1 MEILVLFIL
10 IWLISPLILGVVC
23 ICQASELKRLR
34 KQLSDKQEGIHSDV
48 SHKQDIHGPE
58 KSAVPQGE
66 KSSLN
71 TSNHSK
77 SENENK
83 SENTYANM
91 YAVPQAPVHE
101 EMAQPYIPHES
112 HAETPKNGTN
122 ASVVIMVLGAM
133 FITLA
138 GFVFAAA
145 AWGNLNNFFKSAVL
159 ISFSAVFFAMHL
171 IAARKLKLEA
181 AGKVFFV
188 LGSVLLPAAAAAG
201 GMLGVF
207 GRWFSFFG
215 GGCALVFMTMFL
227 LLSGCFFVGTHIY
240 KSTSFSRIAYASL
253 SAAFVS
259 LMIQFR
265 EYADFA
271 AVLAGIVLLAMT
283 LFEPQIKCS
292 MGAVGEEFHFFT
304 TVCTWSL
311 AAVSLI
317 ISDGSLWFLLPA
329 VLISASFMAGAARSR
344 QPSAGVVAFGV
355 YLLAG
360 VIRGISPSSADGW
373 IICASAVIA
382 AITVLC
388 MMNFFSEDVR
398 TVLSGF
404 SRVISTIIII
414 GAVLCEII
422 GGGFNGFELT
432 MLISAAV
439 MFAQSAFVN
448 VRNGGYAKVQSAVT
462 FGWLAY
468 ETASFVHTLT
478 PYGAAFCVLGAL
490 MLAYYAIS
498 ELSPLKKYF
507 YVNNLGIAVFAAELI
522 CMFAVNISIYSA
534 AVIFVMWLMTA
545 AAAVIGGRNG
555 GKASVMLPIAFL
567 ALAYPIYAYDPFKV
581 LGEFRY
587 YDAYAITA
595 VIYCIAACAAVLIKP
610 LRRFSKA
617 FSPGIPVICLLY
629 PFAAHKPIIAAAAAV
644 TVYAVI
650 GWAYDV
656 KRKYSGAYGFF
667 ALFMICALGYELGR
681 TNGGTAAYI
690 AAAVL
695 MILMFGVYIFPKNG
709 ESAFGESTFLSAA
722 DSCGGSFLAAAMP
735 LYSVLLMYEG
745 CEGDRLLYPCGVLL
759 MLFGCGAAVM
769 RKNSAFAAI
778 DMLAWYFLTY
788 SYFND
793 MNTSYSEMPWI
804 YVLIGAVIASVI
816 GRIVFRKK
824 LWNGKSFDF
833 FSMTAAVELI
843 VLLSDGGQYAVWL
856 GIGMVGLILLNLV
869 RKENS
874 ASVNKLFLTLAALV
888 IMPFWWTQPVLTLPE
903 IIVTEWN
910 IIPAAAFAVL
920 IRLIYKGSDVAD
932 LVSFAD
938 AAICVIVLFVAAM
951 KSGYA
956 ADAVI
961 LGAAIV
967 LILFISF
974 ALRQKRW
981 FALAAVSA
989 VVEALFLT
997 ARLWNSRTWWIYL
1010 LAAGVILTAAGV
1022 SGEALKRKSGGEK
1035 SKLAKMM
1042 SEWRW

>member
-23 ICQASELKRLR
+23 ICQAAEIKRLR
-34 KQLSDKQEGIHSDV
+34 KQLSDRQEGIHSDV
-48 SHKQDIHGPE
+48 SHKQDIHEPE
-58 KSAVPQGE
+58 KPVVSQNE
-66 KSSLN
+66 ISSLN
-71 TSNHSK
+71 ASK
-77 SENENK
+77 SENENI

-91 YAVPQAPVHE
+91 YAAPQAPVHE
-101 EMAQPYIPHES
+101 EKTQPYIPPADHS
-112 HAETPKNGTN
+112 ETPKNSTN

-207 GRWFSFFG
+207 GSRFSFFG

-283 LFEPQIKCS
+283 LLEPKIKRL
-292 MGAVGEEFHFFT
+292 MGAFGEEFHFFT

-373 IICASAVIA
+373 IICASAVMA
-382 AITVLC
+382 AVTLLC

-398 TVLSGF
+398 AVLSGF
-404 SRVISTIIII
+404 SRVISTVIII

-422 GGGFNGFELT
+422 GGGFKGFELT

-468 ETASFVHTLT
+468 EIASFVHTIT

-522 CMFAVNISIYSA
+522 SMFAVNISRYSA
-534 AVIFVMWLMTA
+534 AVIFLMWLMTA
-545 AAAVIGGRNG
+545 AAAVIGGRN

-587 YDAYAITA
+587 YDAYAVTA

-617 FSPGIPVICLLY
+617 FSLGIPVICLLY

-656 KRKYSGAYGFF
+656 KRKYSDAYGFF

-681 TNGGTAAYI
+681 MSGGTAAYV

-709 ESAFGESTFLSAA
+709 ESTFGESTFLSAA

-769 RKNSAFAAI
+769 RKNSVFAAI

-788 SYFND
+788 SYFSDN
-793 MNTSYSEMPWI
+793 SQMPWI
-804 YVLIGAVIASVI
+804 YVLLGAVIASVI
-816 GRIVFRKK
+816 GRVIFRKK
-824 LWNGKSFDF
+824 LWGGKSFDF

-856 GIGMVGLILLNLV
+856 GIGMLGLILLNLV
-869 RKENS
+869 RKENT

-920 IRLIYKGSDVAD
+920 IRLIYKGSDGAD

-938 AAICVIVLFVAAM
+938 AVICVIVLFVSAM

>member
-34 KQLSDKQEGIHSDV
+34 KQLSDRQEGIHSDV
-48 SHKQDIHGPE
+48 SYKQDIHEPE
-58 KSAVPQGE
+58 KPIVPQSE
-66 KSSLN
+66 TSSLN
-71 TSNHSK
+71 ASK
-77 SENENK
+77 SENENI

-91 YAVPQAPVHE
+91 YAAPQAPAHE
-101 EMAQPYIPHES
+101 EKAQQYIPPAN

-207 GRWFSFFG
+207 GSRFSFFG

-283 LFEPQIKCS
+283 LLEPKIKRL
-292 MGAVGEEFHFFT
+292 MGAFGEEFHFFT

-311 AAVSLI
+311 AAVSLL

-329 VLISASFMAGAARSR
+329 VLISASFMAGASRSR

-373 IICASAVIA
+373 IICASAVMA
-382 AITVLC
+382 AVTLLC

-398 TVLSGF
+398 AVLRGF
-404 SRVISTIIII
+404 SRVISTVIII

-422 GGGFNGFELT
+422 GGGFKGFELT

-468 ETASFVHTLT
+468 ETASFVHTIT

-522 CMFAVNISIYSA
+522 SMFAVNISRYSA
-534 AVIFVMWLMTA
+534 AVIFVMWLMA
-545 AAAVIGGRNG
+545 AAAAAIGGRN

-587 YDAYAITA
+587 YDAYAVTA

-610 LRRFSKA
+610 LGRFSKA
-617 FSPGIPVICLLY
+617 FSLGIPVICLLY

-681 TNGGTAAYI
+681 MSGGTAAYVS
-690 AAAVL
+690 AAVL

-709 ESAFGESTFLSAA
+709 ESAFGESTFFSAA

-745 CEGDRLLYPCGVLL
+745 CVGDRLLYPCGVLL
-759 MLFGCGAAVM
+759 MFFGCGAAVM
-769 RKNSAFAAI
+769 RKNSVFAAI

-788 SYFND
+788 SYFSDN
-793 MNTSYSEMPWI
+793 SEMPWI

-816 GRIVFRKK
+816 GRVVFRKK
-824 LWNGKSFDF
+824 LWDGKSFDF

-856 GIGMVGLILLNLV
+856 GIGMLGLILLNLV
-869 RKENS
+869 RKEN
-874 ASVNKLFLTLAALV
+874 AVSVNRLFLTLAALV

-920 IRLIYKGSDVAD
+920 IRLIYKGSDGAD

-938 AAICVIVLFVAAM
+938 AVICVIVLFVSAM

-1042 SEWRW
+1042 SGWRW

>member
-1 MEILVLFIL
+1 
-10 IWLISPLILGVVC
+10 
-23 ICQASELKRLR
+23 
-34 KQLSDKQEGIHSDV
+34 
-48 SHKQDIHGPE
+48 
-58 KSAVPQGE
+58 
-66 KSSLN
+66 
-71 TSNHSK
+71 
-77 SENENK
+77 
-83 SENTYANM
+83 M
-91 YAVPQAPVHE
+91 YAAPQAPVHE
-101 EMAQPYIPHES
+101 EKTQPYIPHES

-159 ISFSAVFFAMHL
+159 ISFSAVFFAMH
-171 IAARKLKLEA
+171 IISARKLKLEA

-207 GRWFSFFG
+207 GSRFSFFG

-283 LFEPQIKCS
+283 LLEPKIKRL

-373 IICASAVIA
+373 IICASAVMA
-382 AITVLC
+382 AVTLLC

-398 TVLSGF
+398 AVLSGF
-404 SRVISTIIII
+404 SRVISTVIII

-422 GGGFNGFELT
+422 GGGFKGFELT

-468 ETASFVHTLT
+468 EIASFVHTIT
-478 PYGAAFCVLGAL
+478 PYGVAFCVLGAL

-522 CMFAVNISIYSA
+522 SMFAVNISRYSA
-534 AVIFVMWLMTA
+534 AVIFLMWLMTA
-545 AAAVIGGRNG
+545 AAAVIGGRN

-581 LGEFRY
+581 MGEFRY
-587 YDAYAITA
+587 YDAYAVTA
-595 VIYCIAACAAVLIKP
+595 VIYCVAACAAVLIKP
-610 LRRFSKA
+610 LRHFSKA
-617 FSPGIPVICLLY
+617 FSLGIPVICLLY
-629 PFAAHKPIIAAAAAV
+629 PFAALKPIIAAAAAV

-656 KRKYSGAYGFF
+656 KRKYSDAYGFF
-667 ALFMICALGYELGR
+667 ALFMICALGYEIGR
-681 TNGGTAAYI
+681 ISGGTAAYV

-769 RKNSAFAAI
+769 RKNSVFAAI

-788 SYFND
+788 SYFSDN
-793 MNTSYSEMPWI
+793 SQMPWI

-816 GRIVFRKK
+816 GRVIFRKK
-824 LWNGKSFDF
+824 LWGDKSFDF

-856 GIGMVGLILLNLV
+856 GIGMLGLILLNLV
-869 RKENS
+869 RKENT
-874 ASVNKLFLTLAALV
+874 ASVNKLFLTLAVLV

-920 IRLIYKGSDVAD
+920 IRLIYKGSDGAD

-938 AAICVIVLFVAAM
+938 AVICVIVLFVSAM

>member
-23 ICQASELKRLR
+23 ICQAAELKRLR
-34 KQLSDKQEGIHSDV
+34 KQLSDRQEGIHSDV
-48 SHKQDIHGPE
+48 SHKQDIHEHE
-58 KSAVPQGE
+58 KPVVPQNE
-66 KSSLN
+66 ISSLN
-71 TSNHSK
+71 ASK
-77 SENENK
+77 SENENI

-91 YAVPQAPVHE
+91 YAAPQAPLHE
-101 EMAQPYIPHES
+101 EKTQPYIPPAD

-283 LFEPQIKCS
+283 LLEPKIKRL
-292 MGAVGEEFHFFT
+292 MGAFGEEFHFFT

-373 IICASAVIA
+373 IICASAVMA
-382 AITVLC
+382 AVTLLC

-398 TVLSGF
+398 AVLSGF
-404 SRVISTIIII
+404 SRVISTVIII

-422 GGGFNGFELT
+422 GGGFKGFELT

-468 ETASFVHTLT
+468 EIASFVHTIT

-522 CMFAVNISIYSA
+522 SMFAVNISRYSA
-534 AVIFVMWLMTA
+534 AVIFVMWLMAA
-545 AAAVIGGRNG
+545 AAAVIGGRN

-587 YDAYAITA
+587 YDAYAVTA

-617 FSPGIPVICLLY
+617 FSLGIPVICLLY

-656 KRKYSGAYGFF
+656 KRKYSDAYGFF

-681 TNGGTAAYI
+681 MSGGTAAYV

-695 MILMFGVYIFPKNG
+695 MILMFGVYIFPKN
-709 ESAFGESTFLSAA
+709 GESTFLSAA

-769 RKNSAFAAI
+769 RKNSVFAAI

-788 SYFND
+788 SYFSDN
-793 MNTSYSEMPWI
+793 SEMPWI
-804 YVLIGAVIASVI
+804 YVLLGAIIASVI

-824 LWNGKSFDF
+824 LWGDKSFDF

-856 GIGMVGLILLNLV
+856 GIGMLGLILLNLV
-869 RKENS
+869 RKENT

-920 IRLIYKGSDVAD
+920 IRLIYKGSDGAD

-938 AAICVIVLFVAAM
+938 AVICVIVLFVSAM

>member
-23 ICQASELKRLR
+23 ICQAAELKRLR
-34 KQLSDKQEGIHSDV
+34 KQLSDRQEGIHSDV
-48 SHKQDIHGPE
+48 SHKQDIHEPE
-58 KSAVPQGE
+58 KPVVPQNE
-66 KSSLN
+66 ISSLN
-71 TSNHSK
+71 ASK
-77 SENENK
+77 SENENI

-91 YAVPQAPVHE
+91 YAAPQASVHE
-101 EMAQPYIPHES
+101 EKTQPYIPPADHS
-112 HAETPKNGTN
+112 ETPKNITN

-159 ISFSAVFFAMHL
+159 ISFSAVFFAMH
-171 IAARKLKLEA
+171 IISARKLKLEA

-283 LFEPQIKCS
+283 LFEPKIKRL
-292 MGAVGEEFHFFT
+292 MGAFGEEFHFFT

-373 IICASAVIA
+373 IICASAVMA
-382 AITVLC
+382 AVTLLC

-398 TVLSGF
+398 AVLSGF
-404 SRVISTIIII
+404 SRVISTVIII

-422 GGGFNGFELT
+422 GGGFKGFELT

-468 ETASFVHTLT
+468 ETASFVHTIT

-522 CMFAVNISIYSA
+522 SMFAVNISRYSA
-534 AVIFVMWLMTA
+534 AVIFLMWLMAA
-545 AAAVIGGRNG
+545 AAAVIGGRN

-587 YDAYAITA
+587 YDAYAVTA

-617 FSPGIPVICLLY
+617 FSLGIPVICLLY

-656 KRKYSGAYGFF
+656 KRKYSDAYGFF

-681 TNGGTAAYI
+681 MSGGTAAYV

-695 MILMFGVYIFPKNG
+695 MILMFGVYIFPQNA

-769 RKNSAFAAI
+769 RKNSIFAAI

-788 SYFND
+788 SYFSDN
-793 MNTSYSEMPWI
+793 SQMPWI

-816 GRIVFRKK
+816 GRVIFRKK
-824 LWNGKSFDF
+824 LWGDKSFDF

-856 GIGMVGLILLNLV
+856 GIGMLGLILLNLV

-920 IRLIYKGSDVAD
+920 IRLIYKGSDGAD

-938 AAICVIVLFVAAM
+938 AVICVIVLFVSAM

>member
-23 ICQASELKRLR
+23 ICQAAELKRLR
-34 KQLSDKQEGIHSDV
+34 KQLSDRQEGIHSDAPY
-48 SHKQDIHGPE
+48 KQDIHEPE
-58 KSAVPQGE
+58 KPVVPQNE
-66 KSSLN
+66 ISSLN
-71 TSNHSK
+71 ASK
-77 SENENK
+77 SENENI

-91 YAVPQAPVHE
+91 YAAPQAPVHK
-101 EMAQPYIPHES
+101 EMVQPYIPPATQ
-112 HAETPKNGTN
+112 AETPNNGTN

-271 AVLAGIVLLAMT
+271 AVLAGIVLLTMT
-283 LFEPQIKCS
+283 LFEPKIKRL
-292 MGAVGEEFHFFT
+292 MGAFGEEFHFFT

-373 IICASAVIA
+373 IICASAVMA
-382 AITVLC
+382 AVTLLC

-398 TVLSGF
+398 AVLGGF
-404 SRVISTIIII
+404 SRVISTVIII

-422 GGGFNGFELT
+422 GGGFKGFELT

-468 ETASFVHTLT
+468 ETASFVHTIT

-522 CMFAVNISIYSA
+522 SMFAVNISRYSA
-534 AVIFVMWLMTA
+534 AVIFLMWLMAA
-545 AAAVIGGRNG
+545 AAAVIGGRN

-587 YDAYAITA
+587 YDAYAVTA

-617 FSPGIPVICLLY
+617 FSLGIPVICLLY

-656 KRKYSGAYGFF
+656 KRKYSDAYGFF
-667 ALFMICALGYELGR
+667 ALFMICALGYEIGR
-681 TNGGTAAYI
+681 ISGGTAAYV

-695 MILMFGVYIFPKNG
+695 MILMFGVYIFPKNA
-709 ESAFGESTFLSAA
+709 ESAFGENAFLSAA

-769 RKNSAFAAI
+769 RKNSVFAAI

-788 SYFND
+788 SYFSDN
-793 MNTSYSEMPWI
+793 SEMPWI
-804 YVLIGAVIASVI
+804 YVFIGAIIASVI
-816 GRIVFRKK
+816 GRVIFRKK
-824 LWNGKSFDF
+824 LWEGKSFDF

-856 GIGMVGLILLNLV
+856 GIGMLGLILLNLV
-869 RKENS
+869 RKENT

-920 IRLIYKGSDVAD
+920 IRLIYKGSDGAD

-938 AAICVIVLFVAAM
+938 AVICVIVLFVSAM

>member
-23 ICQASELKRLR
+23 ICQAAELKRLR
-34 KQLSDKQEGIHSDV
+34 KQLSDRQEGIHSDV
-48 SHKQDIHGPE
+48 SHKQDIHEPE
-58 KSAVPQGE
+58 KPVVPQNE
-66 KSSLN
+66 ISSLN
-71 TSNHSK
+71 ASK

-91 YAVPQAPVHE
+91 YAAPQAPVHE
-101 EMAQPYIPHES
+101 EKTQPYIPHES

-171 IAARKLKLEA
+171 ISARKLKLEA

-207 GRWFSFFG
+207 GSRFSFFG

-283 LFEPQIKCS
+283 LFEPKIKRL

-373 IICASAVIA
+373 IICASAVMA
-382 AITVLC
+382 AVTLLC

-398 TVLSGF
+398 AVLRGF
-404 SRVISTIIII
+404 SRVISTVIII

-422 GGGFNGFELT
+422 GGGFKGFELT

-468 ETASFVHTLT
+468 EIASFVHTIT
-478 PYGAAFCVLGAL
+478 PYGAVFCVLGAL

-522 CMFAVNISIYSA
+522 SMFAVNISRYSA

-545 AAAVIGGRNG
+545 AAAVIGGRN

-587 YDAYAITA
+587 YDAYAVTA

-610 LRRFSKA
+610 LRHFSKA
-617 FSPGIPVICLLY
+617 FSLGIPVICLLY

-656 KRKYSGAYGFF
+656 KRKYSDAYGFF

-681 TNGGTAAYI
+681 MSGGTAAYV

-695 MILMFGVYIFPKNG
+695 MILMFGVYIFPKN
-709 ESAFGESTFLSAA
+709 GESTFLSAA

-769 RKNSAFAAI
+769 RKNSVFAAI

-788 SYFND
+788 SYFSDN
-793 MNTSYSEMPWI
+793 SQMPWI
-804 YVLIGAVIASVI
+804 YVLLGAVIASVI
-816 GRIVFRKK
+816 GRVIFRKK
-824 LWNGKSFDF
+824 LWEGKSFDF

-856 GIGMVGLILLNLV
+856 GIGMLGLILLNLV
-869 RKENS
+869 RKENT

-910 IIPAAAFAVL
+910 IIPAVAFAVL
-920 IRLIYKGSDVAD
+920 IRLIYKGSDGAD

-938 AAICVIVLFVAAM
+938 AVICVIVLFVSAM

>member
-23 ICQASELKRLR
+23 ICQAAELKRLR
-34 KQLSDKQEGIHSDV
+34 KQLSDRQEGIHGDV
-48 SHKQDIHGPE
+48 PHKQDIHEPE
-58 KSAVPQGE
+58 KPAIPQGE

-77 SENENK
+77 SENENI

-91 YAVPQAPVHE
+91 YAAPQAPVHE
-101 EMAQPYIPHES
+101 EKTQPYIPPADHS
-112 HAETPKNGTN
+112 ETPKNGTN

-159 ISFSAVFFAMHL
+159 ISFSAVFFAMH
-171 IAARKLKLEA
+171 IISARKLKLEA

-240 KSTSFSRIAYASL
+240 KSTFFSRIAYASL

-283 LFEPQIKCS
+283 LLEPKIKRL

-373 IICASAVIA
+373 IICASAVMA
-382 AITVLC
+382 AVTLLC

-398 TVLSGF
+398 AVLSGF
-404 SRVISTIIII
+404 SRVISTVIII

-422 GGGFNGFELT
+422 GGGFKGFELT

-439 MFAQSAFVN
+439 MFAQSAFVT

-468 ETASFVHTLT
+468 EIASFVHTIT

-522 CMFAVNISIYSA
+522 SMFAVNISRYSA

-545 AAAVIGGRNG
+545 AAAVIGGRN

-587 YDAYAITA
+587 YDAYAVTA

-617 FSPGIPVICLLY
+617 FSLGIPVICLLY

-656 KRKYSGAYGFF
+656 KRKYSDAYGFF
-667 ALFMICALGYELGR
+667 ALFMICALGYEIGR
-681 TNGGTAAYI
+681 ISGGTAAYV

-788 SYFND
+788 SYFSDN
-793 MNTSYSEMPWI
+793 SQMPWI
-804 YVLIGAVIASVI
+804 YVLIGAIIASVI
-816 GRIVFRKK
+816 GRVIFRKK
-824 LWNGKSFDF
+824 LWGDKSFDF
-833 FSMTAAVELI
+833 FSMTAAVEMI

-856 GIGMVGLILLNLV
+856 GIGMLGLILLNLV
-869 RKENS
+869 RKENT
-874 ASVNKLFLTLAALV
+874 ASVNKLFLTLAVLV

-920 IRLIYKGSDVAD
+920 IRLIYKGSDGAD

-938 AAICVIVLFVAAM
+938 AVICVIVLFVSAM

>member
-23 ICQASELKRLR
+23 ICQAAELKRLR
-34 KQLSDKQEGIHSDV
+34 KQLSDRQEGIHSDV
-48 SHKQDIHGPE
+48 PYKQDIHEPE
-58 KSAVPQGE
+58 KPAIPQGE

-71 TSNHSK
+71 TSK
-77 SENENK
+77 SENENI

-91 YAVPQAPVHE
+91 YAAPQAPVHE
-101 EMAQPYIPHES
+101 EKTQPYIPPAD

-133 FITLA
+133 LITLA

-159 ISFSAVFFAMHL
+159 ISFSAVFFAMH
-171 IAARKLKLEA
+171 IISARKLKLEA

-207 GRWFSFFG
+207 GSRFSFFG

-283 LFEPQIKCS
+283 LFEPKIKRL

-329 VLISASFMAGAARSR
+329 VLISASFMVGAARSR

-373 IICASAVIA
+373 IICASAVMA
-382 AITVLC
+382 AVTLLC

-398 TVLSGF
+398 AVLSGF
-404 SRVISTIIII
+404 SRVISTVIII

-422 GGGFNGFELT
+422 GGGFKGFELT
-432 MLISAAV
+432 MFISAAV
-439 MFAQSAFVN
+439 MFIQSAFVT

-468 ETASFVHTLT
+468 EIASFVHTIT

-507 YVNNLGIAVFAAELI
+507 YVNNLGVAVFAAELI
-522 CMFAVNISIYSA
+522 SMFAVNISRYSA

-555 GKASVMLPIAFL
+555 KASVMLPIAFL
-567 ALAYPIYAYDPFKV
+567 VLAYPIYAYDPFKV

-587 YDAYAITA
+587 YDAYAVTA
-595 VIYCIAACAAVLIKP
+595 VIYCVAACAAVLIKP

-617 FSPGIPVICLLY
+617 FSLGIPVICLLY

-650 GWAYDV
+650 GWGYDV
-656 KRKYSGAYGFF
+656 KRKYSDAYGFF

-681 TNGGTAAYI
+681 MSGGTAAYV

-695 MILMFGVYIFPKNG
+695 MILMFGVYIFPKNA

-722 DSCGGSFLAAAMP
+722 DSCGVSFLAAAMP

-769 RKNSAFAAI
+769 RKNSVFAAI

-788 SYFND
+788 SYFGDN
-793 MNTSYSEMPWI
+793 SEMPWI
-804 YVLIGAVIASVI
+804 YVLIGAIIASVI
-816 GRIVFRKK
+816 GRVIFRKK
-824 LWNGKSFDF
+824 LWEGKSFDF

-856 GIGMVGLILLNLV
+856 GIGMLGLILLNLV
-869 RKENS
+869 RKENA

-920 IRLIYKGSDVAD
+920 IRLIYKGSDGAD

-938 AAICVIVLFVAAM
+938 AVICVIVLFVSAM

>member
-23 ICQASELKRLR
+23 ICQAAELKRLR
-34 KQLSDKQEGIHSDV
+34 KQLSDRQEGIHSDV
-48 SHKQDIHGPE
+48 SHKQDIHEHE
-58 KSAVPQGE
+58 KPVVPQNE
-66 KSSLN
+66 ISSLN
-71 TSNHSK
+71 ASK

-91 YAVPQAPVHE
+91 YAAPQAPVHE
-101 EMAQPYIPHES
+101 EKTQPYIPPADHS
-112 HAETPKNGTN
+112 ETPKNSTN

-159 ISFSAVFFAMHL
+159 ISFSAVFFAMH
-171 IAARKLKLEA
+171 IISARKLKLEA

-207 GRWFSFFG
+207 GSRFSFFG

-283 LFEPQIKCS
+283 LFEPKIKRL
-292 MGAVGEEFHFFT
+292 MGAFGEEFHFFT

-373 IICASAVIA
+373 IICASAVMA
-382 AITVLC
+382 AVTLLC

-398 TVLSGF
+398 AVLSGF
-404 SRVISTIIII
+404 SRVISTVIII

-422 GGGFNGFELT
+422 GGGFKGFELT

-468 ETASFVHTLT
+468 EIASFVHTIT

-522 CMFAVNISIYSA
+522 SMFAVNISRYSA

-545 AAAVIGGRNG
+545 AAAVIGGRN

-587 YDAYAITA
+587 YDAYAVTA
-595 VIYCIAACAAVLIKP
+595 VIYCIAACAAVLIKT

-617 FSPGIPVICLLY
+617 FSLGIPVICLLY

-650 GWAYDV
+650 GWGYDV
-656 KRKYSGAYGFF
+656 KRKYSDAYGFF

-681 TNGGTAAYI
+681 MSGGTAAYVV
-690 AAAVL
+690 AAVL

-709 ESAFGESTFLSAA
+709 ESTFGESTFLSAA

-769 RKNSAFAAI
+769 RKNSVFAAI

-788 SYFND
+788 SYFSDN
-793 MNTSYSEMPWI
+793 SQMPWI

-824 LWNGKSFDF
+824 LWDGKSFDF

-856 GIGMVGLILLNLV
+856 GIGMLGLILLNLV
-869 RKENS
+869 RKENT
-874 ASVNKLFLTLAALV
+874 ASVNKLFLTLAVLV

-920 IRLIYKGSDVAD
+920 IRLNYKGSDGAD

-938 AAICVIVLFVAAM
+938 AVICVIVLFVSAM

>member
-1 MEILVLFIL
+1 
-10 IWLISPLILGVVC
+10 
-23 ICQASELKRLR
+23 
-34 KQLSDKQEGIHSDV
+34 
-48 SHKQDIHGPE
+48 
-58 KSAVPQGE
+58 
-66 KSSLN
+66 
-71 TSNHSK
+71 
-77 SENENK
+77 
-83 SENTYANM
+83 M

-101 EMAQPYIPHES
+101 EAQPYIPPATQ
-112 HAETPKNGTN
+112 AETPKNGTN

-159 ISFSAVFFAMHL
+159 ISFSAVFFAMH
-171 IAARKLKLEA
+171 IISARKLKLEA

-207 GRWFSFFG
+207 GSRFSFFG

-240 KSTSFSRIAYASL
+240 KSTSFSMIAYASL

-283 LFEPQIKCS
+283 LLEPKIKRH
-292 MGAVGEEFHFFT
+292 MGAFGEEFHFFT

-373 IICASAVIA
+373 IICASAVMA
-382 AITVLC
+382 AVTLLC

-398 TVLSGF
+398 AVLSGF
-404 SRVISTIIII
+404 SRVISTVIII
-414 GAVLCEII
+414 GAVLCEIV
-422 GGGFNGFELT
+422 GGGFKGFELT

-468 ETASFVHTLT
+468 EIASFVHTIT

-522 CMFAVNISIYSA
+522 SMFAINISRYSA
-534 AVIFVMWLMTA
+534 AVIFVMWLMAA
-545 AAAVIGGRNG
+545 AAAVIGGRN

-587 YDAYAITA
+587 YDAYAVTA

-617 FSPGIPVICLLY
+617 FSLGIPVICLLY

-656 KRKYSGAYGFF
+656 KRKYSDAYGFF

-681 TNGGTAAYI
+681 MSGGTAAYV

-695 MILMFGVYIFPKNG
+695 MILMFGVYIFPKN
-709 ESAFGESTFLSAA
+709 GESTFLSAA

-769 RKNSAFAAI
+769 RKNSVFAAI

-788 SYFND
+788 SYFSDN
-793 MNTSYSEMPWI
+793 SEMPWI
-804 YVLIGAVIASVI
+804 YVLLGAIIASVI

-824 LWNGKSFDF
+824 LWGDKSFDF

-856 GIGMVGLILLNLV
+856 GIGMLGLILLNLV
-869 RKENS
+869 RKENT

-920 IRLIYKGSDVAD
+920 IRLIYKGSDGAD

-938 AAICVIVLFVAAM
+938 AVICVIVLFVSAM

>member
-1 MEILVLFIL
+1 M
-10 IWLISPLILGVVC
+10 
-23 ICQASELKRLR
+23 
-34 KQLSDKQEGIHSDV
+34 
-48 SHKQDIHGPE
+48 
-58 KSAVPQGE
+58 
-66 KSSLN
+66 
-71 TSNHSK
+71 
-77 SENENK
+77 
-83 SENTYANM
+83 
-91 YAVPQAPVHE
+91 
-101 EMAQPYIPHES
+101 
-112 HAETPKNGTN
+112 
-122 ASVVIMVLGAM
+122 
-133 FITLA
+133 
-138 GFVFAAA
+138 
-145 AWGNLNNFFKSAVL
+145 
-159 ISFSAVFFAMHL
+159 
-171 IAARKLKLEA
+171 
-181 AGKVFFV
+181 
-188 LGSVLLPAAAAAG
+188 
-201 GMLGVF
+201 
-207 GRWFSFFG
+207 
-215 GGCALVFMTMFL
+215 
-227 LLSGCFFVGTHIY
+227 
-240 KSTSFSRIAYASL
+240 
-253 SAAFVS
+253 
-259 LMIQFR
+259 
-265 EYADFA
+265 
-271 AVLAGIVLLAMT
+271 
-283 LFEPQIKCS
+283 
-292 MGAVGEEFHFFT
+292 
-304 TVCTWSL
+304 
-311 AAVSLI
+311 
-317 ISDGSLWFLLPA
+317 
-329 VLISASFMAGAARSR
+329 
-344 QPSAGVVAFGV
+344 
-355 YLLAG
+355 
-360 VIRGISPSSADGW
+360 
-373 IICASAVIA
+373 
-382 AITVLC
+382 
-388 MMNFFSEDVR
+388 
-398 TVLSGF
+398 
-404 SRVISTIIII
+404 
-414 GAVLCEII
+414 
-422 GGGFNGFELT
+422 
-432 MLISAAV
+432 
-439 MFAQSAFVN
+439 
-448 VRNGGYAKVQSAVT
+448 
-462 FGWLAY
+462 
-468 ETASFVHTLT
+468 
-478 PYGAAFCVLGAL
+478 
-490 MLAYYAIS
+490 
-498 ELSPLKKYF
+498 
-507 YVNNLGIAVFAAELI
+507 
-522 CMFAVNISIYSA
+522 
-534 AVIFVMWLMTA
+534 
-545 AAAVIGGRNG
+545 
-555 GKASVMLPIAFL
+555 
-567 ALAYPIYAYDPFKV
+567 
-581 LGEFRY
+581 
-587 YDAYAITA
+587 
-595 VIYCIAACAAVLIKP
+595 
-610 LRRFSKA
+610 
-617 FSPGIPVICLLY
+617 ICLLY

-709 ESAFGESTFLSAA
+709 ESTFLSAA

-788 SYFND
+788 SYFSD
-793 MNTSYSEMPWI
+793 MNTSYSQMPWI

-843 VLLSDGGQYAVWL
+843 VLLSDGRQYAVWL

-938 AAICVIVLFVAAM
+938 AVICVIVLFVAAM

>member
-1 MEILVLFIL
+1 M
-10 IWLISPLILGVVC
+10 
-23 ICQASELKRLR
+23 
-34 KQLSDKQEGIHSDV
+34 
-48 SHKQDIHGPE
+48 
-58 KSAVPQGE
+58 
-66 KSSLN
+66 
-71 TSNHSK
+71 
-77 SENENK
+77 
-83 SENTYANM
+83 
-91 YAVPQAPVHE
+91 
-101 EMAQPYIPHES
+101 
-112 HAETPKNGTN
+112 
-122 ASVVIMVLGAM
+122 
-133 FITLA
+133 
-138 GFVFAAA
+138 
-145 AWGNLNNFFKSAVL
+145 
-159 ISFSAVFFAMHL
+159 
-171 IAARKLKLEA
+171 
-181 AGKVFFV
+181 
-188 LGSVLLPAAAAAG
+188 
-201 GMLGVF
+201 
-207 GRWFSFFG
+207 
-215 GGCALVFMTMFL
+215 
-227 LLSGCFFVGTHIY
+227 
-240 KSTSFSRIAYASL
+240 
-253 SAAFVS
+253 
-259 LMIQFR
+259 
-265 EYADFA
+265 
-271 AVLAGIVLLAMT
+271 
-283 LFEPQIKCS
+283 
-292 MGAVGEEFHFFT
+292 
-304 TVCTWSL
+304 
-311 AAVSLI
+311 
-317 ISDGSLWFLLPA
+317 
-329 VLISASFMAGAARSR
+329 
-344 QPSAGVVAFGV
+344 
-355 YLLAG
+355 
-360 VIRGISPSSADGW
+360 
-373 IICASAVIA
+373 
-382 AITVLC
+382 
-388 MMNFFSEDVR
+388 
-398 TVLSGF
+398 
-404 SRVISTIIII
+404 
-414 GAVLCEII
+414 
-422 GGGFNGFELT
+422 
-432 MLISAAV
+432 
-439 MFAQSAFVN
+439 
-448 VRNGGYAKVQSAVT
+448 
-462 FGWLAY
+462 
-468 ETASFVHTLT
+468 
-478 PYGAAFCVLGAL
+478 
-490 MLAYYAIS
+490 
-498 ELSPLKKYF
+498 
-507 YVNNLGIAVFAAELI
+507 
-522 CMFAVNISIYSA
+522 
-534 AVIFVMWLMTA
+534 
-545 AAAVIGGRNG
+545 
-555 GKASVMLPIAFL
+555 
-567 ALAYPIYAYDPFKV
+567 
-581 LGEFRY
+581 
-587 YDAYAITA
+587 
-595 VIYCIAACAAVLIKP
+595 
-610 LRRFSKA
+610 
-617 FSPGIPVICLLY
+617 ICLLY

-709 ESAFGESTFLSAA
+709 ENAFGESTFLSAA

-788 SYFND
+788 SYFSD

-816 GRIVFRKK
+816 GRIVFRKE

-856 GIGMVGLILLNLV
+856 GIGMLGLILLNLV

-874 ASVNKLFLTLAALV
+874 ASVNKLFLTLAAPV
-888 IMPFWWTQPVLTLPE
+888 IMPFWWTQPVFTLPE

-920 IRLIYKGSDVAD
+920 IRLIYKGSDVVD

-938 AAICVIVLFVAAM
+938 AVICVIVLFVAAM

>member
-23 ICQASELKRLR
+23 ICQAAELKRLR
-34 KQLSDKQEGIHSDV
+34 KQLSDRQEGIHSDV
-48 SHKQDIHGPE
+48 SHKQDIHEPE
-58 KSAVPQGE
+58 KPAIPQGE

-71 TSNHSK
+71 TSKTIK

-91 YAVPQAPVHE
+91 YAAPQAPVHE
-101 EMAQPYIPHES
+101 EKTQPYIPPADHS
-112 HAETPKNGTN
+112 ETPKNGTN

-159 ISFSAVFFAMHL
+159 ISFSAVFFAMH
-171 IAARKLKLEA
+171 IISARKLKLEA

-283 LFEPQIKCS
+283 LFEPKIKRL
-292 MGAVGEEFHFFT
+292 MGTFGEEFHFFT

-373 IICASAVIA
+373 IICASAVMA
-382 AITVLC
+382 AVTLLC

-398 TVLSGF
+398 AVLSGF
-404 SRVISTIIII
+404 SRVISTVIII

-422 GGGFNGFELT
+422 GGGFKGFELT

-468 ETASFVHTLT
+468 ETASFVHTIT

-522 CMFAVNISIYSA
+522 SMFAVNISRYSA

-545 AAAVIGGRNG
+545 AAAVIGGRN

-587 YDAYAITA
+587 YDAYTVTA
-595 VIYCIAACAAVLIKP
+595 VIYCVAACAAVLIKP

-617 FSPGIPVICLLY
+617 FSLGIPVICLLY

-656 KRKYSGAYGFF
+656 KRKYSDAYGFF

-681 TNGGTAAYI
+681 MSGGTAAYV

-695 MILMFGVYIFPKNG
+695 MILMFGVYIFPKNA

-769 RKNSAFAAI
+769 RKNSVFAAI

-788 SYFND
+788 SYFSDN
-793 MNTSYSEMPWI
+793 SQMPWI

-816 GRIVFRKK
+816 GRVIFRKK
-824 LWNGKSFDF
+824 LWGDKSFDF
-833 FSMTAAVELI
+833 FSMTTAVELI

-856 GIGMVGLILLNLV
+856 GIGMLGLILLNLV
-869 RKENS
+869 RKENT

-920 IRLIYKGSDVAD
+920 IRLIYKGSDGAD

-938 AAICVIVLFVAAM
+938 AVICVIVLFVSAM

>member
-34 KQLSDKQEGIHSDV
+34 KQLSDRQEGIHSDV
-48 SHKQDIHGPE
+48 SYKQDIHEPE
-58 KSAVPQGE
+58 KPIVPQAE
-66 KSSLN
+66 TSSLN
-71 TSNHSK
+71 TSKTIK

-91 YAVPQAPVHE
+91 YAAPQAPVHE
-101 EMAQPYIPHES
+101 DIPHES
-112 HAETPKNGTN
+112 HAETQKNGTN

-271 AVLAGIVLLAMT
+271 AVLAGVALLAMT
-283 LFEPQIKCS
+283 LFEPQIKRL
-292 MGAVGEEFHFFT
+292 MGAFGEEFHFFT

-329 VLISASFMAGAARSR
+329 VLISASFMAGASRSR

-373 IICASAVIA
+373 IICASAVMA
-382 AITVLC
+382 AVTLLC

-398 TVLSGF
+398 AVLRGF
-404 SRVISTIIII
+404 SRVISTVIII

-422 GGGFNGFELT
+422 GGGFKGFELT

-468 ETASFVHTLT
+468 ETASFVHTFT

-490 MLAYYAIS
+490 MLAYYVIS

-522 CMFAVNISIYSA
+522 SMFAVNTSRYSA
-534 AVIFVMWLMTA
+534 AVIFAIWLMTA

-555 GKASVMLPIAFL
+555 KASVMLPITFL

-587 YDAYAITA
+587 YDAYAVTA

-617 FSPGIPVICLLY
+617 FSLGIPVICLLY

-644 TVYAVI
+644 TVYAAI

-656 KRKYSGAYGFF
+656 KRKYSGVYGFF

-690 AAAVL
+690 AGAVL

-709 ESAFGESTFLSAA
+709 ESAFGESAFLSAA

-745 CEGDRLLYPCGVLL
+745 CVGDRLLYPCGVLL

-769 RKNSAFAAI
+769 RKNSVFAAI

-788 SYFND
+788 SYFSDN
-793 MNTSYSEMPWI
+793 SEMPWI
-804 YVLIGAVIASVI
+804 YVLMGAVIASVI
-816 GRIVFRKK
+816 GRVVFRKK
-824 LWNGKSFDF
+824 LWGDKSFDF
-833 FSMTAAVELI
+833 FSMTAAAELI

-856 GIGMVGLILLNLV
+856 GIGMLGLILLNLV
-869 RKENS
+869 RKENVV
-874 ASVNKLFLTLAALV
+874 SVNKLFLTLAALA

-920 IRLIYKGSDVAD
+920 IRLIYKDSDGAD

-938 AAICVIVLFVAAM
+938 AVICVIVLFVSAM

-1010 LAAGVILTAAGV
+1010 LAAGIILTAAGV

>member
-23 ICQASELKRLR
+23 ICQAAELKRLR
-34 KQLSDKQEGIHSDV
+34 KQLSDRQEGIHSDV
-48 SHKQDIHGPE
+48 PYKQDIHEPE
-58 KSAVPQGE
+58 KPIVPQSE
-66 KSSLN
+66 TSSLN
-71 TSNHSK
+71 ASK

-101 EMAQPYIPHES
+101 EMVQPYIPPAG
-112 HAETPKNGTN
+112 HAETPKNSTN

-207 GRWFSFFG
+207 GSRFSFFG

-283 LFEPQIKCS
+283 LLEPKIKRL

-329 VLISASFMAGAARSR
+329 VIISASFMAGAARSR

-373 IICASAVIA
+373 IICASAVMA
-382 AITVLC
+382 AVTLLC

-398 TVLSGF
+398 AVLSGF
-404 SRVISTIIII
+404 SRVISTVIII

-422 GGGFNGFELT
+422 GGGFKGFELT

-468 ETASFVHTLT
+468 ETASFVHTIT

-498 ELSPLKKYF
+498 ELSPLKRYF

-522 CMFAVNISIYSA
+522 SMFAVNISRYSA

-545 AAAVIGGRNG
+545 AAAVIGGRN

-587 YDAYAITA
+587 YDAYAVTA
-595 VIYCIAACAAVLIKP
+595 VIYCVAACAAVLIKP

-617 FSPGIPVICLLY
+617 FSLGIPVICLLY

-656 KRKYSGAYGFF
+656 KRKYSDAYGFF
-667 ALFMICALGYELGR
+667 ALFMICALGYEIGR
-681 TNGGTAAYI
+681 MSGGTAAYVV
-690 AAAVL
+690 AAVL

-709 ESAFGESTFLSAA
+709 ESTFGESTFLSAA

-769 RKNSAFAAI
+769 RKNSVFAAI

-788 SYFND
+788 SYFSDN
-793 MNTSYSEMPWI
+793 SQMPWI
-804 YVLIGAVIASVI
+804 YVLIGAIIASVI

-824 LWNGKSFDF
+824 LWEGKSFDC

-856 GIGMVGLILLNLV
+856 GIGMLGLILLNLV
-869 RKENS
+869 RKEN
-874 ASVNKLFLTLAALV
+874 AVSVNKLFLMLAALV

-920 IRLIYKGSDVAD
+920 IRLIYKGSDGAD

-938 AAICVIVLFVAAM
+938 VVICVIVLFVSAM

>member
-34 KQLSDKQEGIHSDV
+34 KQLSDRQEGIHSDV
-48 SHKQDIHGPE
+48 SHKQDIHEPE
-58 KSAVPQGE
+58 KPVVPQNE
-66 KSSLN
+66 ISSLN
-71 TSNHSK
+71 ASK
-77 SENENK
+77 SENENI

-91 YAVPQAPVHE
+91 YAAPQAPVHE
-101 EMAQPYIPHES
+101 EMVQPYIPPADHS
-112 HAETPKNGTN
+112 ETPKNGTN

-159 ISFSAVFFAMHL
+159 ISFSVVFFAMHL

-207 GRWFSFFG
+207 GSRFSFFG

-253 SAAFVS
+253 STAFVS

-283 LFEPQIKCS
+283 LFEPKIKRL
-292 MGAVGEEFHFFT
+292 MGAFGEEFHFFT

-373 IICASAVIA
+373 IICASAVMA
-382 AITVLC
+382 AVTLLC

-398 TVLSGF
+398 AVLSGF
-404 SRVISTIIII
+404 SRVISTVIII

-422 GGGFNGFELT
+422 GGGFKGFELT

-522 CMFAVNISIYSA
+522 CMFAVNISRYSA
-534 AVIFVMWLMTA
+534 AVIFLMWLMTA

-555 GKASVMLPIAFL
+555 KASVMLPIAFL
-567 ALAYPIYAYDPFKV
+567 VLAYPIYAYDPFKV

-587 YDAYAITA
+587 YDAYAVTA
-595 VIYCIAACAAVLIKP
+595 VIYCVAACAAVLIKP

-617 FSPGIPVICLLY
+617 FSLGIPVICLLY

-656 KRKYSGAYGFF
+656 KRKYSDAYGFF
-667 ALFMICALGYELGR
+667 ALFMICALGYEIGR
-681 TNGGTAAYI
+681 ISGGTAAYV

-695 MILMFGVYIFPKNG
+695 MILMFGVYIFPKN
-709 ESAFGESTFLSAA
+709 GESTFLSAA

-769 RKNSAFAAI
+769 RKNSVFAAI

-788 SYFND
+788 SYFSDN
-793 MNTSYSEMPWI
+793 SQMPWI

-824 LWNGKSFDF
+824 LWGDKSFDF

-856 GIGMVGLILLNLV
+856 GIGMLGLILLNLV
-869 RKENS
+869 RKENT

-920 IRLIYKGSDVAD
+920 IRLIYKGSDGAD

-938 AAICVIVLFVAAM
+938 AVICVIVLFVSAM

>member
-23 ICQASELKRLR
+23 ICQAAELKRLR
-34 KQLSDKQEGIHSDV
+34 KQLSDRQEGIHSDV
-48 SHKQDIHGPE
+48 SHKQDIHEHE
-58 KSAVPQGE
+58 KPVVPQNE
-66 KSSLN
+66 ISSLN
-71 TSNHSK
+71 ASK
-77 SENENK
+77 SENENI

-91 YAVPQAPVHE
+91 YAAPQAPLHE
-101 EMAQPYIPHES
+101 EKTQPYIPPAD

-283 LFEPQIKCS
+283 LLEPKIKRL
-292 MGAVGEEFHFFT
+292 MGAFGEEFHFFT

-373 IICASAVIA
+373 IICASAVMA
-382 AITVLC
+382 AVTLLC

-398 TVLSGF
+398 AVLSGF
-404 SRVISTIIII
+404 SRVISTVIII

-422 GGGFNGFELT
+422 GGGFKGFELT

-468 ETASFVHTLT
+468 EIASFVHTIT

-522 CMFAVNISIYSA
+522 SMFAVNISRYSA
-534 AVIFVMWLMTA
+534 AVIFVMWLMAA
-545 AAAVIGGRNG
+545 AAAVIGGRN

-587 YDAYAITA
+587 YDAYAVTA

-617 FSPGIPVICLLY
+617 FSLGIPVICLLY

-681 TNGGTAAYI
+681 MSGGTAAYV

-695 MILMFGVYIFPKNG
+695 MILMFGVYIFPKN
-709 ESAFGESTFLSAA
+709 GESTFLSAA

-769 RKNSAFAAI
+769 RKNSVFAAI

-788 SYFND
+788 SYFSDN
-793 MNTSYSEMPWI
+793 SEMPWI
-804 YVLIGAVIASVI
+804 YVLLGAIIASVI

-824 LWNGKSFDF
+824 LWGDKSFDF

-856 GIGMVGLILLNLV
+856 GIGMLGLILLNLV
-869 RKENS
+869 RKENT

-920 IRLIYKGSDVAD
+920 IRLIYKGSDGAD

-938 AAICVIVLFVAAM
+938 AVICVIVLFVSAM

>member
-34 KQLSDKQEGIHSDV
+34 KQLSDRQEGIHSDV

-58 KSAVPQGE
+58 KPAIPQGE
-66 KSSLN
+66 ESSLN

-138 GFVFAAA
+138 GCVFAAA
-145 AWGNLNNFFKSAVL
+145 AWGNLNNFFKSALL

-171 IAARKLKLEA
+171 IAASKLKLEA

-227 LLSGCFFVGTHIY
+227 LLSGCFFVGTHTY

-304 TVCTWSL
+304 TGCTWSL

-398 TVLSGF
+398 AVLNGF

-448 VRNGGYAKVQSAVT
+448 VRNGGYAQ
-462 FGWLAY
+462 
-468 ETASFVHTLT
+468 
-478 PYGAAFCVLGAL
+478 
-490 MLAYYAIS
+490 
-498 ELSPLKKYF
+498 
-507 YVNNLGIAVFAAELI
+507 
-522 CMFAVNISIYSA
+522 
-534 AVIFVMWLMTA
+534 
-545 AAAVIGGRNG
+545 
-555 GKASVMLPIAFL
+555 
-567 ALAYPIYAYDPFKV
+567 
-581 LGEFRY
+581 
-587 YDAYAITA
+587 
-595 VIYCIAACAAVLIKP
+595 
-610 LRRFSKA
+610 
-617 FSPGIPVICLLY
+617 
-629 PFAAHKPIIAAAAAV
+629 
-644 TVYAVI
+644 
-650 GWAYDV
+650 
-656 KRKYSGAYGFF
+656 
-667 ALFMICALGYELGR
+667 
-681 TNGGTAAYI
+681 
-690 AAAVL
+690 
-695 MILMFGVYIFPKNG
+695 
-709 ESAFGESTFLSAA
+709 
-722 DSCGGSFLAAAMP
+722 
-735 LYSVLLMYEG
+735 
-745 CEGDRLLYPCGVLL
+745 
-759 MLFGCGAAVM
+759 
-769 RKNSAFAAI
+769 
-778 DMLAWYFLTY
+778 
-788 SYFND
+788 
-793 MNTSYSEMPWI
+793 
-804 YVLIGAVIASVI
+804 
-816 GRIVFRKK
+816 
-824 LWNGKSFDF
+824 
-833 FSMTAAVELI
+833 
-843 VLLSDGGQYAVWL
+843 
-856 GIGMVGLILLNLV
+856 
-869 RKENS
+869 
-874 ASVNKLFLTLAALV
+874 
-888 IMPFWWTQPVLTLPE
+888 
-903 IIVTEWN
+903 
-910 IIPAAAFAVL
+910 
-920 IRLIYKGSDVAD
+920 
-932 LVSFAD
+932 
-938 AAICVIVLFVAAM
+938 
-951 KSGYA
+951 
-956 ADAVI
+956 
-961 LGAAIV
+961 
-967 LILFISF
+967 
-974 ALRQKRW
+974 
-981 FALAAVSA
+981 
-989 VVEALFLT
+989 
-997 ARLWNSRTWWIYL
+997 
-1010 LAAGVILTAAGV
+1010 
-1022 SGEALKRKSGGEK
+1022 
-1035 SKLAKMM
+1035 
-1042 SEWRW
+1042 